1 MRVALIG
8 RDGIEIGIETIDG
21 VGPNGL
27 WPTQMPFSLASREFE
42 EGQLQCVRE
51 EKEEENLIM
60 CGLFVSPQE
69 EFQHIALLLVS
80 QLQRIGVVIKNTVKH
95 SAVPVAQE
103 LEIVFIEPL
112 LVLKLIWQVQ
122 CNIDHF
128 MTRPP

>member
-60 CGLFVSPQE
+60 WTFCFSPRRIPTYSSVVSKLAVAYWRCDQKHSETQCSSCGL
-69 EFQHIALLLVS
+69 
-80 QLQRIGVVIKNTVKH
+80 GVRN
-95 SAVPVAQE
+95 S
-103 LEIVFIEPL
+103 LY
-112 LVLKLIWQVQ
+112 
-122 CNIDHF
+122 
-128 MTRPP
+128 